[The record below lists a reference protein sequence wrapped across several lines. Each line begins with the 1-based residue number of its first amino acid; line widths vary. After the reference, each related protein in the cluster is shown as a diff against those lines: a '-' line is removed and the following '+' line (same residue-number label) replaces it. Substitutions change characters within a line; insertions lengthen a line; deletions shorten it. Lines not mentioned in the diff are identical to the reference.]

1 MGGIAT
7 MIVVFGSLNVDML
20 VTVDHLPRPGETVLT
35 PDYVLVPG
43 GKGANQACAAARAAG
58 GGGEVTMI
66 GQVGQDDWGPIAT
79 HLLIEAGVDTSH
91 IGRAARPTA
100 CALIWVDKA
109 GENAIVVASGANL
122 EARAEQVPDA
132 LLGPDTWLVVQME
145 VPVEQNWPLIERAHA
160 RGARIILNV
169 APAQAVPAA
178 VLGKIHILVV
188 NEIEAAMVAEAE
200 GLAAEGLGPAG
211 LASADDP
218 RGAARALAARHGL
231 TCIVTLGR
239 DGAAAFAPDGA
250 WSVGAL
256 PITPIDTTG
265 AGDGFVGT
273 LAAALNAGA
282 PLPDALRR
290 ASVGAA
296 LACLTVGCQS
306 AFAGADAIAAR
317 LGDLPPAAPIGT

>member
-1 MGGIAT
+1 

-43 GKGANQACAAARAAG
+43 GKGANQACAAARAGGRAAG
-58 GGGEVTMI
+58 VTMV

-79 HLLIEAGVDTSH
+79 HLLVEAGVDTDH
-91 IGRAARPTA
+91 IGRVDRPTA
-100 CALIWVDKA
+100 CALIWVDKE

-122 EARAEQVPDA
+122 EARAAQVPDA
-132 LLGPDTWLVVQME
+132 LLGPDAWLVLQME
-145 VPVEQNWPLIERAHA
+145 VPIEQNWALIERAHD
-160 RGARIILNV
+160 RGAHIILNV

-178 VLGKIHILVV
+178 VLGKLDILVV

-200 GLAAEGLGPAG
+200 GLAAEGRGPAG
-211 LASADDP
+211 DP
-218 RGAARALAARHGL
+218 RATARALAARHGF
-231 TCIVTLGR
+231 TCIVTLGG
-239 DGAAAFAPDGA
+239 DGVAAFAPDGA

-256 PITPIDTTG
+256 PITPVDTTG

-273 LAAALNAGA
+273 LAAALDGGA
-282 PLPDALRR
+282 TLPEALRR

-296 LACLTVGCQS
+296 LACLTIGCQS

-317 LGDLPPAAPIGT
+317 LDNLPPATPLP

>member
-1 MGGIAT
+1 

-20 VTVDHLPRPGETVLT
+20 VTVDHLPRPGETVLC
-35 PDYVLVPG
+35 PGYVLVPG

-58 GGGEVTMI
+58 GGGQVTMI
-66 GQVGQDDWGPIAT
+66 GQIGEDDWGPIAT
-79 HLLIEAGVDTSH
+79 HLLVEAGVDTTH

-145 VPVEQNWPLIERAHA
+145 VPVEQNWPLIERAQA

-178 VLGKIHILVV
+178 VLGNVHILVV

-200 GLAAEGLGPAG
+200 GLATT
-211 LASADDP
+211 DDP
-218 RGAARALAARHGL
+218 CAAARALAGRHGI

-239 DGAAAFAPDGA
+239 EGAAAFAPDGA

-256 PITPIDTTG
+256 PITPVDTTG

-273 LAAALNAGA
+273 LAAALDAGA
-282 PLPDALRR
+282 ALPDALRR

-306 AFAGADAIAAR
+306 AFADADAIAAR
-317 LGDLPPAAPIGT
+317 LDELAPAVSLPG

>member
-1 MGGIAT
+1 

-58 GGGEVTMI
+58 GGQVTMI
-66 GQVGQDDWGPIAT
+66 GQVGEDDWGPIAT
-79 HLLIEAGVDTSH
+79 HLLVEAGVDTTH

-145 VPVEQNWPLIERAHA
+145 VPVEQNWPLIERAQA

-178 VLGKIHILVV
+178 VLGKVHILVV

-200 GLAAEGLGPAG
+200 GLATT
-211 LASADDP
+211 DDP
-218 RGAARALAARHGL
+218 RAAARALAERHGI

-239 DGAAAFAPDGA
+239 EGAAAFAPDGA

-256 PITPIDTTG
+256 PITPVDTTG

-273 LAAALNAGA
+273 LAAALDAGA
-282 PLPDALRR
+282 ALPDALRR

-306 AFAGADAIAAR
+306 AFANADAIAAR
-317 LGDLPPAAPIGT
+317 LDELAPAVSLPG